1 MKIPQNLKAWA
12 AAGWAALGAWLMKHA
27 LTVFAAALIALA
39 VLVLLSGKKS
49 QDTKEAVQ
57 QAVSENVLTK
67 KQVKA
72 KDKAIALRDDSI
84 RTQTIIIRKVVH
96 VRDSAVVAARHH
108 EAKADSILQ
117 SKPDEDF
124 TAPTTAT
131 VRVERFLTGY
141 KPAAYQTTWLDSIR

>member
-1 MKIPQNLKAWA
+1 MALLKETLSAWRA
-12 AAGWAALGAWLMKHA
+12 AAWAWLMRHA
-27 LTVFAAALIALA
+27 LTVFAVVLACLALSVIF
-39 VLVLLSGKKS
+39 SGKKS
-49 QDTKEAVQ
+49 QDVKEVAQ
-57 QAVSENVLTK
+57 QAMSENVLTK

-72 KDKAIALRDDSI
+72 KDKIIAANNDSI

-108 EAKADSILQ
+108 EAKADSILN

-131 VRVERFLTGY
+131 VHVERFLTGY
-141 KPAAYQTTWLDSIR
+141 KPGAYSTAWLDSIR

>member
-1 MKIPQNLKAWA
+1 MEIPLKLKAWA
-12 AAGWAALGAWLMKHA
+12 AAGWAALGVWLMKHA

-39 VLVLLSGKKS
+39 VLVLFSGKKS

-72 KDKAIALRDDSI
+72 AEKIIKANNDSI

-108 EAKADSILQ
+108 EAKADSILN

-131 VRVERFLTGY
+131 VHVERFLTGY
-141 KPAAYQTTWLDSIR
+141 KPGAYSTAWLDSIR